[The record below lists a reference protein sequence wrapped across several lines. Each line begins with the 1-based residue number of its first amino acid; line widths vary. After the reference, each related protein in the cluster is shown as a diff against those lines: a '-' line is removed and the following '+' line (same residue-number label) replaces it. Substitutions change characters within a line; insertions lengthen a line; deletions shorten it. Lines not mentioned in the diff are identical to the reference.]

1 MPSLPNN
8 FGLLE
13 PEASDYETSRVA
25 VLPVPF
31 ERTTSYG
38 KGTSAGPAAHHP
50 RLAEP
55 WSCTTR
61 SWAPSPTGRA
71 SPPCR
76 RSCPRR
82 STWPRPWPSCKRRR
96 APTWRSGKFL
106 VTLGGEH
113 SLTQA
118 PVQATREVH
127 GEIGVVQ
134 FDAHADLREEFEGTP
149 YSHASVMKRIVDAGI
164 PTLAVGIRSLSSPE
178 AQLIRER
185 NLPVIWGH
193 QLDRAAELFPKLLAG
208 LPEKV
213 YLTFDID
220 YFDPSLVPATGTPEP
235 GGGLW
240 YPTLAPPPPS
250 LPGPRRSW
258 PWTCSS
264 SPPRRPA
271 GERLPH
277 LEADLQVPGV
287 PAGEGELAAPA
298 VEIEPEGA
306 PHPCSL
312 STPIRPPCCSTI
324 ALQIARPSP
333 VPPLSRLSESS
344 TWTNRSKIRWR

>member
-13 PEASDYETSRVA
+13 PEASNYESSRVA

-38 KGTSAGPAAHHP
+38 KGTTAGPAGFIRASQAMELWDEELQSEP
-50 RLAEP
+50 YRLGIATLPFFVPEAFDMAEALAELQAEAR
-55 WSCTTR
+55 THLE
-61 SWAPSPTGRA
+61 A
-71 SPPCR
+71 
-76 RSCPRR
+76 
-82 STWPRPWPSCKRRR
+82 
-96 APTWRSGKFL
+96 GKFL

-118 PVQATREVH
+118 PVLAAREVH

-134 FDAHADLREEFEGTP
+134 LDAHADLREEFEGTA

-178 AQLIRER
+178 ARLIREHG
-185 NLPVIWGH
+185 LPVIWGH

-235 GGGLW
+235 GGGHW
-240 YPTLAPPPPS
+240 YPTLA
-250 LPGPRRSW
+250 LLRELFR
-258 PWTCSS
+258 TKTVV
-264 SPPRRPA
+264 A
-271 GERLPH
+271 M
-277 LEADLQVPGV
+277 DVV
-287 PAGEGELAAPA
+287 ELAPLGGQPA
-298 VEIEPEGA
+298 SDFLASKLIYKCLGY
-306 PHPCSL
+306 
-312 STPIRPPCCSTI
+312 
-324 ALQIARPSP
+324 LQ
-333 VPPLSRLSESS
+333 E
-344 TWTNRSKIRWR
+344 KG

>member
-13 PEASDYETSRVA
+13 AEASDYESSRVA
-25 VLPVPF
+25 ILPVPF

-38 KGTSAGPAAHHP
+38 KGTTGGPA
-50 RLAEP
+50 
-55 WSCTTR
+55 
-61 SWAPSPTGRA
+61 GIIRA
-71 SPPCR
+71 SQSMELWDEELGSEPYRLGIATLPFFLPEAFEMEGALDELQAEARPHLR
-76 RSCPRR
+76 R
-82 STWPRPWPSCKRRR
+82 
-96 APTWRSGKFL
+96 GKFL

-118 PVQATREVH
+118 PVLATREVH
-127 GEIGVVQ
+127 GPIGVVQ

-185 NLPVIWGH
+185 DLPVIWGH
-193 QLDRAAELFPKLLAG
+193 QLDRAAELFPEMLAG

-220 YFDPSLVPATGTPEP
+220 FFDPSLVPATGTPEP

-240 YPTLAPPPPS
+240 YPTLA
-250 LPGPRRSW
+250 LLRELFR
-258 PWTCSS
+258 TKTVV
-264 SPPRRPA
+264 A
-271 GERLPH
+271 M
-277 LEADLQVPGV
+277 DVV
-287 PAGEGELAAPA
+287 ELAPLGGQPA
-298 VEIEPEGA
+298 SDFLTSKLIYKCLGY
-306 PHPCSL
+306 
-312 STPIRPPCCSTI
+312 
-324 ALQIARPSP
+324 LQERTQ
-333 VPPLSRLSESS
+333 R
-344 TWTNRSKIRWR
+344 T